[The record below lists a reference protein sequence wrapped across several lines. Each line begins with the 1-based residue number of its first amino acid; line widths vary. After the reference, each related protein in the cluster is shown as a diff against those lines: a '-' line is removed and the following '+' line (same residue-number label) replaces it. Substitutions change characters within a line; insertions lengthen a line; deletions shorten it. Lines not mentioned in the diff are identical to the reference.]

1 MGNSG
6 DTYCVLHTRYEYLL
20 RVEPLAMLPV
30 YPGYAN
36 GMFRAYCPAQRR
48 EVVVR
53 SSLVACLVFVQRER
67 PVEEDQAS
75 MVLLVQ
81 QEKRERSRRN
91 ISWRPAQLLRQPS
104 VPTAELAI
112 QRSHAHILVSVHR
125 GVRVRSSVLR
135 AMRIH
140 ILSYLASELHEV
152 EKRFVYHSLHAL
164 P

>member
-81 QEKRERSRRN
+81 QKERERGRRDVVRR
-91 ISWRPAQLLRQPS
+91 ISQLLRQPS
-104 VPTAELAI
+104 IPAAELA
-112 QRSHAHILVSVHR
+112 V
-125 GVRVRSSVLR
+125 
-135 AMRIH
+135 
-140 ILSYLASELHEV
+140 
-152 EKRFVYHSLHAL
+152 
-164 P
+164 